1 VIVDLYLFGSGFIQP
16 YQFVTSPEK
25 KKVVKELMG
34 SPAKERIVT
43 FSDTFETNDGLQ
55 YGFASILGYD
65 PLILRRYVHY
75 VLSGQGQIPVDH
87 VVNLGGIRNP
97 REKLLKLLH
106 LKKVVYEKE
115 IVSLENEIPYAHI
128 VSQAV
133 IKPTEEILSF
143 MKSDAFDP
151 LKMVVVEPQYQSDL
165 FSPTERGVSEGSCTI
180 IEYQNES
187 IIIRASTNKPG
198 YLVMSEIFYPG
209 WKATVDGEKA
219 TILPGNYLFRV
230 IPLNEGEHEVHMF
243 YVSWPFRIGII
254 VSLLT
259 LTASLW
265 FIVWN
270 RERSVQKD
278 HERLT

>member
-1 VIVDLYLFGSGFIQP
+1 
-16 YQFVTSPEK
+16 
-25 KKVVKELMG
+25 
-34 SPAKERIVT
+34 
-43 FSDTFETNDGLQ
+43 
-55 YGFASILGYD
+55 
-65 PLILRRYVHY
+65 
-75 VLSGQGQIPVDH
+75 
-87 VVNLGGIRNP
+87 
-97 REKLLKLLH
+97 
-106 LKKVVYEKE
+106 
-115 IVSLENEIPYAHI
+115 
-128 VSQAV
+128 
-133 IKPTEEILSF
+133 

-165 FSPTERGVSEGSCTI
+165 FSPTERGVSEGSCAI
-180 IEYQNES
+180 IEYQNEH
-187 IIIRASTNKPG
+187 IIIRTSTNKPG